1 MNQYSFSTSR
11 YLIHAWY
18 KYILIWLSVTGI
30 VSLIMGVNG
39 TLSPL
44 YVLIFALFF
53 FVITLLVFINK
64 VKSWKK
70 SKVKIDGE
78 RVEFVHVI
86 QDGYE
91 ADIALGKRK
100 KVKTYV
106 VFKPAVIDYSGK
118 AITLRGNVICAEEKF
133 DSGIHKRK
141 EYSVQSFTIPPYFAN
156 WNAALDQLK
165 VSGRG

>member
-1 MNQYSFSTSR
+1 MNQYSFSTSQ
-11 YLIHAWY
+11 YLIHTWY
-18 KYILIWLSVTGI
+18 KYILSWLAFSGV
-30 VSLIMGVNG
+30 VSLIMGFNG
-39 TLSPL
+39 TLSLL
-44 YVLIFALFF
+44 YVLIFAAFF
-53 FVITLLVFINK
+53 FGVTLLVFINK

-78 RVEFVHVI
+78 RVEYIHVI

-91 ADIALGKRK
+91 ADIALGKRR
-100 KVKTYV
+100 KVRTYV
-106 VFKPAVIDYSGK
+106 IIKPTTIAYSGK
-118 AITLRGNVICAEEKF
+118 NVTLRGNVICAEEKF

-141 EYSVQSFTIPPYFAN
+141 EYSMQSFTIPPYFAN